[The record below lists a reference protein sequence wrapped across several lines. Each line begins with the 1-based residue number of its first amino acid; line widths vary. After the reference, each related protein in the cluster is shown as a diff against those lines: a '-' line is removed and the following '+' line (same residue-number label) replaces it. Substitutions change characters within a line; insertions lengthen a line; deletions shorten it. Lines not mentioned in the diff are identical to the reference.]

1 MDSLFLRHYSGVIIP
16 LTYIYGLGVFERL
29 LSFGYT
35 SIIGIGFIIFSLLLY
50 LDNVNNENINNKNFL
65 QWGIVLLLLSY
76 ILINSY
82 VRISLLLVLITLTM
96 LILGLIK
103 DINFVKSRIT
113 LIGIILLLT
122 GLCLII
128 KERNGYPLYRW
139 GLIFSILGLNIIVF
153 QTTNVYD

>member
-1 MDSLFLRHYSGVIIP
+1 MDSLFLRHYSGVLIP

-29 LSFGYT
+29 LSFGHT

-50 LDNVNNENINNKNFL
+50 LHNVNNDNINDKKFL
-65 QWGIVLLLLSY
+65 QWGIILLLLSY

-82 VRISLLLVLITLTM
+82 IWISLLLVLLTLCM
-96 LILGLIK
+96 LIFGLIK
-103 DINFVKSRIT
+103 DINMVNSRIT

-128 KERNGYPLYRW
+128 KERNTYPVYRW
-139 GLIFSILGLNIIVF
+139 GLIFSIVGLNIILF
-153 QTTNVYD
+153 QTINIY

>member
-1 MDSLFLRHYSGVIIP
+1 MDSMFLRHYSGVIIP

-29 LSFGYT
+29 LSFGHT

-50 LDNVNNENINNKNFL
+50 LDNVNNDNINDKNLL

-76 ILINSY
+76 ILINTN
-82 VRISLLLVLITLTM
+82 VWFSLLLVILTLTM
-96 LILGLIK
+96 LTLGLVK
-103 DINFVKSRIT
+103 DINMVKSRIT

-128 KERNGYPLYRW
+128 KERNVYPVYRW
-139 GLIFSILGLNIIVF
+139 GLILSIAGLNIILY
-153 QTTNVYD
+153 QTTNVY